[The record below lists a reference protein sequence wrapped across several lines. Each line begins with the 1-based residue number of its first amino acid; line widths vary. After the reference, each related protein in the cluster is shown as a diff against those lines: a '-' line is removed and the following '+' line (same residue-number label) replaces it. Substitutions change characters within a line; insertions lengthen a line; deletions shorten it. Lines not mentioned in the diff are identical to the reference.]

1 MSKWVGKYVIGLT
14 GNIGTGKS
22 VVRRMLEHLGAYG
35 IDADALSHRVIAKDA
50 PGYQP
55 IVKNFGRW
63 VLGPDGQID
72 RAKLA
77 RVVFSDPEA
86 LKTLEGVIHPLVNQ
100 AIDFLIQ
107 RSKQRVVVIEAIKL
121 LEAGIGKQCDS
132 IWVTYAPPEAQS
144 ARLMKNRHMSR
155 EDAQRRIMAQPPQA
169 EKLSAATVII
179 KNTGTFTDTWKQVVA
194 AWEKILP
201 GAEDAA
207 KAAEAAAQAER
218 PAGEIHVLRA
228 RPRHSA
234 QIADL
239 INHITKPK
247 KLLSQDDIMEAFGE
261 KAFLLL
267 QVGHR
272 TMGAIGWQVENLV
285 SRSVDV
291 IIDPSLSPGE
301 ALPPL
306 FEEVERASRDL
317 QCEASLVFVR
327 PELAKQ
333 DALWRKMGYEQ
344 TPPQRLS
351 VQAWKEA
358 AQELMPEGTI
368 LYFKQLRQ
376 DRVLRPI

>member
-1 MSKWVGKYVIGLT
+1 VSKWVGKYVIGLT

-35 IDADALSHRVIAKDA
+35 IDGDALAHRVIAKDA

-55 IVKNFGRW
+55 VVKAFGRW
-63 VLGPDGQID
+63 ILAPDGQID
-72 RAKLA
+72 RAKLG

-86 LKTLEGVIHPLVNQ
+86 LRELESVIHPLVIQ
-100 AIDFLIQ
+100 ATDFLIQ
-107 RSKQRVVVIEAIKL
+107 RSKQRVIVIEAIKL

-132 IWVTYAPPEAQS
+132 IWVTYAPPEIQA
-144 ARLMKNRHMSR
+144 ARLVKNRHMSR
-155 EDAQRRIMAQPPQA
+155 EEAERRIAAQPPQS
-169 EKLSAATVII
+169 EKISAATTVI
-179 KNTGTFTDTWKQVVA
+179 KNTGTFTETWKQVVA
-194 AWEKILP
+194 AWDKLVP

-207 KAAEAAAQAER
+207 KAAEAAQTAAR
-218 PAGEIHVLRA
+218 PPGEIHVMRA

-239 INHITKPK
+239 INHITRPQ
-247 KLLSQDDIMEAFGE
+247 KLVSQEDIMESFGE

-267 QVGHR
+267 QMGHR
-272 TMGAIGWQVENLV
+272 TMGAVGWQVENLV
-285 SRSVDV
+285 SRSTDV
-291 IIDPSLSPGE
+291 IVDPTLSLEE

-306 FEEVERASRDL
+306 FAEVERASSDL
-317 QCEASLVFVR
+317 QCEVSLVFVR

-333 DALWRKMGYEQ
+333 DNLWRQMGYEQ
-344 TPPQRLS
+344 TAPQRLG

-358 AQELMPEGTI
+358 ASESMPEGTI
-368 LYFKQLRQ
+368 LFFKQLRQ

>member
-55 IVKNFGRW
+55 VVKNFGRW
-63 VLGPDGQID
+63 ILASDGQID

-77 RVVFSDPEA
+77 RVVFSDLDA
-86 LKTLEGVIHPLVNQ
+86 LKTLEGIIHPLVGQ

-107 RSKQRVVVIEAIKL
+107 RSKHRVVVIEAIKL
-121 LEAGIGKQCDS
+121 LEAGTGKQCDS
-132 IWVTYAPPEAQS
+132 IWVAYAPPEVQA
-144 ARLMKNRHMSR
+144 ARLIKNRHMSR
-155 EDAQRRIMAQPPQA
+155 EEAERRIMVQPPQST
-169 EKLSAATVII
+169 KISAATVVI
-179 KNTGTFTDTWKQVVA
+179 KNTSTFTDTWKQVVA
-194 AWEKILP
+194 AWDKLVP
-201 GAEDAA
+201 GAEEAA
-207 KAAEAAAQAER
+207 KAAEAAAQEVR
-218 PAGEIHVLRA
+218 PAGEINVLRA

-239 INHITKPK
+239 INHISKPE
-247 KLLSQDDIMEAFGE
+247 KLLSHDDIMEAFGE

-272 TMGAIGWQVENLV
+272 IMGAVGWQVENLV
-285 SRSVDV
+285 SRSTDV
-291 IIDPSLSPGE
+291 IIDPSMSLEE

-306 FEEVERASRDL
+306 FEEVERASKDL

-327 PELAKQ
+327 PDLSKQ
-333 DALWRKMGYEQ
+333 AGLWRKMGYEQ
-344 TPPQRLS
+344 TSPQQLG

-358 AQELMPEGTI
+358 ARESMPEGTI

>member
-1 MSKWVGKYVIGLT
+1 MSKWVGKYVIGVT

-35 IDADALSHRVIAKDA
+35 IDGDALAHRVIAKDA

-55 IVKNFGRW
+55 VVKAFGRW
-63 VLGPDGQID
+63 ILAPDGQID
-72 RAKLA
+72 RAKLG
-77 RVVFSDPEA
+77 RVVFSDPDA
-86 LKTLEGVIHPLVNQ
+86 LRELESVIHPLVIQ
-100 AIDFLIQ
+100 ATDFLIQ
-107 RSKQRVVVIEAIKL
+107 RSKQRVIVIEAIKL

-132 IWVTYAPPEAQS
+132 IWVTYAPPEIQA
-144 ARLMKNRHMSR
+144 ARLVKNRHMSR
-155 EDAQRRIMAQPPQA
+155 EEAERRITAQPPQS
-169 EKLSAATVII
+169 EKISAATVVI
-179 KNTGTFTDTWKQVVA
+179 KNTGTFTETWKQVVA
-194 AWEKILP
+194 AWDKLVP

-207 KAAEAAAQAER
+207 KAAEAAQAAR
-218 PAGEIHVLRA
+218 PPGEVHVLRA

-239 INHITKPK
+239 INHITRPQ
-247 KLLSQDDIMEAFGE
+247 KLVSQEDIMESFGE

-267 QVGHR
+267 QMGHR
-272 TMGAIGWQVENLV
+272 TMGAVGWQVENLV
-285 SRSVDV
+285 SRSTDV
-291 IIDPSLSPGE
+291 IVDPSLSLEE

-306 FEEVERASRDL
+306 FAEVERASSDL
-317 QCEASLVFVR
+317 QCEVSLVFVR

-333 DALWRKMGYEQ
+333 DNLWRQMGYEQ
-344 TPPQRLS
+344 TSPGRLG

-358 AQELMPEGTI
+358 ANESMPAGTI